1 MLTKTFIIPDITKT
15 KSNDLLVHCFEI
27 NNDKYTVAWNRLNFD
42 IAQDWK

>member
-27 NNDKYTVAWNRLNFD
+27 NNDKYTIAWNR
-42 IAQDWK
+42 